1 MDTLSPNNCS
11 KSSSSGSSATSSSM
25 DLGGDK
31 NKSTKQQ
38 RQRAQ
43 KLSRSRSLLQL
54 LSKHLGRHFQHHH
67 HQNDTVYSSQDD
79 IRSSSTDSFS
89 LSYERGSRNECLEEV
104 LHGGS
109 SLDLENTSRT
119 SSASYSP
126 GLEFYDNNTHIYV
139 ETVYRPGS
147 AMEQLQPHHY
157 HDDNSS
163 VEDVE
168 DEDEDDAEVQ
178 HVDENENL
186 KLNTEPQPRS
196 ASAASAG
203 AATTATSTATTKG
216 GLHLSRISI
225 SSSVSRMLQHFST
238 SAATTATAS
247 LRSLS
252 CSSTPLRQLR
262 VSPMKKSPHGSNNCH
277 SSSSSS
283 NSSCSS
289 SHSNSH
295 SSSNSH
301 SHSNSN
307 SSKSGKKD
315 KKQQSILRPPVQY
328 VYMKGMSGLYSRV
341 PSYAVCCPYTLHH
354 MY

>member
-1 MDTLSPNNCS
+1 MDTLTTNNCS
-11 KSSSSGSSATSSSM
+11 KSSSKSSSNSNSSM
-25 DLGGDK
+25 DLGE
-31 NKSTKQQ
+31 KQLKQ
-38 RQRAQ
+38 PKRGSRGQ

-54 LSKHLGRHFQHHH
+54 LSRHLGRHFQHHH
-67 HQNDTVYSSQDD
+67 HHQQNDTVYSSQDD

-89 LSYERGSRNECLEEV
+89 LSGSRNECLEV
-104 LHGGS
+104 LNGGS

-147 AMEQLQPHHY
+147 AMEQLHPHHY
-157 HDDNSS
+157 DDSS
-163 VEDVE
+163 SSGADDDENEHE
-168 DEDEDDAEVQ
+168 DEHEQQHQQHQQQRQRE

-186 KLNTEPQPRS
+186 DQLKPQPRS
-196 ASAASAG
+196 ASSASTGNKA
-203 AATTATSTATTKG
+203 

-252 CSSTPLRQLR
+252 CSSTPLRQR
-262 VSPMKKSPHGSNNCH
+262 DVSSLMRAKKLLTSSNSRNSSSN

-283 NSSCSS
+283 NSAK
-289 SHSNSH
+289 
-295 SSSNSH
+295 
-301 SHSNSN
+301 
-307 SSKSGKKD
+307 KSAKKD

-341 PSYAVCCPYTLHH
+341 PSYAACCPYTLHH

>member
-11 KSSSSGSSATSSSM
+11 KSSSSGNSATSSSM
-25 DLGGDK
+25 DLGE
-31 NKSTKQQ
+31 KQFNSKQSKQ
-38 RQRAQ
+38 RQRGQ

-89 LSYERGSRNECLEEV
+89 LSGSRNECLEEA

-119 SSASYSP
+119 SS
-126 GLEFYDNNTHIYV
+126 GMEFYDNNTHIYV

-147 AMEQLQPHHY
+147 AMEQLHPHY
-157 HDDNSS
+157 DDSSS
-163 VEDVE
+163 V
-168 DEDEDDAEVQ
+168 DEEEEEN
-178 HVDENENL
+178 VDENENL
-186 KLNTEPQPRS
+186 KPHIEPQPRS
-196 ASAASAG
+196 ASAASA
-203 AATTATSTATTKG
+203 TTATSKG

-225 SSSVSRMLQHFST
+225 SSSVSRMLHHFSA

-262 VSPMKKSPHGSNNCH
+262 TSHRDVVSSTVMTKKSLAAHNSNN
-277 SSSSSS
+277 SSSSS
-283 NSSCSS
+283 CS
-289 SHSNSH
+289 H
-295 SSSNSH
+295 SH
-301 SHSNSN
+301 SHSNSSGSSSN
-307 SSKSGKKD
+307 NSSGNTSRSGSSSKSSKKD

>member
-11 KSSSSGSSATSSSM
+11 KSSSNSNSSGNSATSSSM
-25 DLGGDK
+25 DLGDK
-31 NKSTKQQ
+31 QAKQPK
-38 RQRAQ
+38 RGSRGQ

-54 LSKHLGRHFQHHH
+54 LSRHLGRHFQHHH

-79 IRSSSTDSFS
+79 IRSSATDLFS
-89 LSYERGSRNECLEEV
+89 LSNSRNDCLQV
-104 LHGGS
+104 LNGGS
-109 SLDLENTSRT
+109 SLDLEHTSRT
-119 SSASYSP
+119 SSESSSP
-126 GLEFYDNNTHIYV
+126 GLEFYDNNAEHIYV

-147 AMEQLQPHHY
+147 AMDQLHPNHY
-157 HDDNSS
+157 DDSGSS
-163 VEDVE
+163 V
-168 DEDEDDAEVQ
+168 DEDENDNEN
-178 HVDENENL
+178 ENENL
-186 KLNTEPQPRS
+186 EHLKPQPEPRS

-203 AATTATSTATTKG
+203 VSNKTS

-252 CSSTPLRQLR
+252 CSSTPRRQR
-262 VSPMKKSPHGSNNCH
+262 KVSNSSSNSSN

-283 NSSCSS
+283 
-289 SHSNSH
+289 
-295 SSSNSH
+295 
-301 SHSNSN
+301 
-307 SSKSGKKD
+307 SSKSSKKD

-341 PSYAVCCPYTLHH
+341 PSYAVCCPYTLQHS

>member
-11 KSSSSGSSATSSSM
+11 KSNSSGSSATSSSM
-25 DLGGDK
+25 DLGDK
-31 NKSTKQQ
+31 PSKQSKQ
-38 RQRAQ
+38 RQRGQ

-89 LSYERGSRNECLEEV
+89 LSYERGSRNECLEEA

-147 AMEQLQPHHY
+147 AMEQLQPHY
-157 HDDNSS
+157 DDNSS
-163 VEDVE
+163 VED
-168 DEDEDDAEVQ
+168 DEDCEEEE

-186 KLNTEPQPRS
+186 KPHSNEPQPRS

-203 AATTATSTATTKG
+203 NTSKG

-262 VSPMKKSPHGSNNCH
+262 AHRAVSSTTTSKKSLTPHGSSN
-277 SSSSSS
+277 SSSSNSS

-289 SHSNSH
+289 S
-295 SSSNSH
+295 NSH
-301 SHSNSN
+301 SHSSNNSA
-307 SSKSGKKD
+307 SKSTKKD